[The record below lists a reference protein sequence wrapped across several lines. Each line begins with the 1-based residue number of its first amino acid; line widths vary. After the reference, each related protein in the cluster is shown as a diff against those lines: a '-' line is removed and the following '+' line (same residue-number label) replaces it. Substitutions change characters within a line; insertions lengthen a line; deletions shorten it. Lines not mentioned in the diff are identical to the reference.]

1 MGKLR
6 TAGRSCRA
14 KGQRGEREA
23 IQRLESLTGLELSR
37 EYGQAASG
45 GHDCTIP
52 TRPVICLE
60 VKRQESDNL
69 TAWWTQA
76 TTSAVKAEGIPA
88 VLYRRSRQPWRAIV
102 PLAWLTGE
110 PWPGEGLEATATIS
124 IEAFAY
130 KITQEVNHGNC

>member
-1 MGKLR
+1 MGKLKVG
-6 TAGRSCRA
+6 GRSCRA

-23 IQRLESLTGLELSR
+23 IHLLESLTGLELSR
-37 EYGQAASG
+37 EHGQAASG

-60 VKRQESDNL
+60 VKRQENENT

-76 TTSAVKAEGIPA
+76 VASAVTAGGVPA
-88 VLYRRSRQPWRAIV
+88 VVYRRSRQPWRAIV

-110 PWPGEGLEATATIS
+110 HWPGEGLEATATIS

>member
-6 TAGRSCRA
+6 ANGRSCRA

-23 IQRLESLTGLELSR
+23 IHLLESLTGLELSR
-37 EYGQAASG
+37 EHGQAAIG

-60 VKRQESDNL
+60 VKRQENDNL
-69 TAWWTQA
+69 AAWWTQA
-76 TTSAVKAEGIPA
+76 VASAVKAEGIPA

-102 PLAWLTGE
+102 PLAWLAGE
-110 PWPGEGLEATATIS
+110 HWPGEGLESTATIS

-130 KITQEVNHGNC
+130 KITQEVNSGNN